1 MRQRGQT
8 TTFQI
13 RLEMSEHNTAGLN
26 NTQIATALRCSVWTV
41 RKWRRR
47 SRKLGRVGLVS
58 HMGRPATGPVSTF
71 PTKLHLWLLALRVQ
85 VRFTRKRC
93 RQGISCNNNLKL

>member
-8 TTFQI
+8 TTFQM
-13 RLEMSEHNTAGLN
+13 RLEMSEYATAGLN
-26 NTQIATALRCSVWTV
+26 DTQIATALGCSVWTV

-58 HMGRPATGPVSTF
+58 HMGRPTAGPVSTF
-71 PTKLHLWLLALRVQ
+71 PNQLKEAILHLRKLHPGWGPNTDLPPVW
-85 VRFTRKRC
+85 
-93 RQGISCNNNLKL
+93 